1 MFGAILGDIIGSPF
15 EFMQPQPQTK
25 DFVLFS
31 KDCRYTDDT
40 VMTCAIAD
48 GLMSV
53 DLSLD
58 DNAIRQSLLQ
68 SVLKWGRVY
77 PFAGYG
83 GMFRHFLA
91 SDNPQ
96 AYNSFGNGSAM
107 RVSAVGWVA
116 NSLDEVLRLAQLSAD
131 ISHNH
136 IEGIKGAWAVA
147 AAIFMARKGADK
159 AEIKAYIEQ
168 QFGYDLSADIEQIR
182 TKYRQGEC
190 NPVACQVSV
199 PDAIIGFL
207 MGDNFEDAIRTTI
220 SFGGDTDTTGAI
232 CGSIAEAF
240 FGVPNEL
247 KNKVFNFLPDD
258 LAQIVRNFAQRYQSS
273 SFQAA

>member
-15 EFMQPQPQTK
+15 EFMQPQPQRK

-68 SVLKWGRVY
+68 KVLKWGRAY
-77 PFAGYG
+77 PNAGYG
-83 GMFRHFLA
+83 GMFRQFLA

-116 NSLDEVLRLAQLSAD
+116 NSLDEVLRLAQISAD

-168 QFGYDLSADIEQIR
+168 KMGYDLSADIEQIR
-182 TKYRQGEC
+182 TKYRQDEC

-207 MGDNFEDAIRTTI
+207 MSENFEDAIRTTI

-247 KNKVFNFLPDD
+247 KNQVFNYLPDD

>member
-68 SVLKWGRVY
+68 SVLKWGRAY
-77 PFAGYG
+77 PNAGYG
-83 GMFRHFLA
+83 GMFRQFLA

-182 TKYRQGEC
+182 TKYRLGKC